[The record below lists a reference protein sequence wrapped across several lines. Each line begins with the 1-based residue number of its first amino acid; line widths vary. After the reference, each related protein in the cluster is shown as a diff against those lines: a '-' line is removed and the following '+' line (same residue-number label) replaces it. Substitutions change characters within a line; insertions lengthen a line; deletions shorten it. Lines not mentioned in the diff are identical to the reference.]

1 MARPA
6 PGPNGKRAPRRRAK
20 RFRGPRFRVKYE
32 GKTYTSPMPRLRR
45 SAAVATLGLAMLA
58 SSASAAV
65 PSGDGVIELSFTKG
79 DTRNGTKVRL
89 RILGDSIYYH
99 RTIYAAGTTP
109 RTSDQAAPM
118 DIQRQRTLQGVMG
131 ELPRYPVFGSCYG
144 EGMRYYLI
152 ETDKGKF
159 YRSVPEQTG
168 KCYLDEPSIFGL
180 FEDLDDLLTPPG
192 DPKAPNPAT

>member
-1 MARPA
+1 
-6 PGPNGKRAPRRRAK
+6 
-20 RFRGPRFRVKYE
+20 
-32 GKTYTSPMPRLRR
+32 MPRLRL
-45 SAAVATLGLAMLA
+45 SVAAAALGLALFA
-58 SSASAAV
+58 SCPSAAV
-65 PSGDGVIELSFTKG
+65 PSGDGAIELSFTKG

-99 RTIYAAGTTP
+99 RTIYAAGASP
-109 RTSDQAAPM
+109 RESDQTAPM

-144 EGMRYYLI
+144 EGMRYYLV

-192 DPKAPNPAT
+192 DPKATTPAS